1 MPISRFLLGNKL
13 TPEEIER
20 LNSAYIQTLRSLGL
34 VDRNDPIAEL
44 VARKIL
50 QIGTAGVRDPAEI
63 SKLAVEQLGIGRPPS
78 L

>member
-1 MPISRFLLGNKL
+1 MPISRFLQGSKL
-13 TPEEIER
+13 NPEEIER
-20 LNSAYIQTLRSLGL
+20 LNSAYVQTLRSLGL

-50 QIGTAGVRDPAEI
+50 KIGAAGVRDPAEI
-63 SKLAVEQLGIGRPPS
+63 SKLAVKQLGIVRPPS